1 MLEKI
6 KLLNRI
12 SRGIKGKNG
21 SPLKIYPNHSTGN
34 FSNEGLNRNINVRLF
49 MVSDAELNH
58 NEMHF
63 PATVGFSL
71 EPKGIYFGII
81 ENELKY
87 SLKSW

>member
-1 MLEKI
+1 
-6 KLLNRI
+6 
-12 SRGIKGKNG
+12 
-21 SPLKIYPNHSTGN
+21 
-34 FSNEGLNRNINVRLF
+34 